1 MVTNLQIWII
11 KNQTL
16 VIARLAINT
25 IEQKDNFLFSGVAI
39 SFLKYKKLFKLGTR
53 KLFVKTIHFLNEA
66 FQSHYDILQLNR
78 LVQN

>member
-1 MVTNLQIWII
+1 MVTDLQILMI
-11 KNQTL
+11 KNQAL

-25 IEQKDNFLFSGVAI
+25 IEKKDNFLFSGVAI

-53 KLFVKTIHFLNEA
+53 KLFVKATYFLNEA
-66 FQSHYDILQLNR
+66 FQSHYNFLKLKR